1 MWLEYEALEIRIGE
15 QNGRERG
22 LRGVLF
28 WEQNPRRLFAN
39 GWAQNQRASPLP
51 S

>member
-1 MWLEYEALEIRIGE
+1 MLFNKKIFEKYRLSLKMWLEYKVLEIRIGE

-28 WEQNPRRLFAN
+28 
-39 GWAQNQRASPLP
+39 
-51 S
+51 